1 MSSKDNI
8 TKIDLESVPSA
19 EGMSIHIAFSEWNKA
34 ITGKLLKGALAV
46 LIAKGLREADISIMK
61 VPGTFE
67 LPVAAKS
74 LLKHKTAD
82 AVICLGCVIKG
93 ETEHDL
99 FINQSVAN
107 ALNQLAIASTKP
119 MIFGV
124 LTVNSMEQAE
134 DRAGGKYGNK
144 GEEAAITAIKM
155 VAAQK
160 DLCKPAKTIGF

>member
-1 MSSKDNI
+1 MSSADYTPKLNLD
-8 TKIDLESVPSA
+8 EAPSA
-19 EGMSIHIAFSEWNKA
+19 EGMKIHIAHSEWNEG
-34 ITGKLLKGALAV
+34 ITDKLLHGALKT
-46 LIAKGLREADISIMK
+46 LELLGLPESDITVMK

-67 LPVAAKS
+67 LPVAAKT
-74 LLKHKTAD
+74 LLKNKAAD

-107 ALNQLAIASTKP
+107 ALNQLAIASSKP

-144 GEEAAITAIKM
+144 GEEAAVTAVKM
-155 VAAQK
+155 VATIK
-160 DLCKPAKTIGF
+160 KLCQPGKSIGF

>member
-1 MSSKDNI
+1 MSSKD
-8 TKIDLESVPSA
+8 KVDKLELDKVPSA
-19 EGMSIHIAFSEWNKA
+19 DGMSIHIAYSEWNQA
-34 ITGKLLKGALAV
+34 ITGKLLDGALSV
-46 LIAKGLREADISIMK
+46 LTQKGLKESEITVMK

-99 FINQSVAN
+99 FINQSVATS
-107 ALNQLAIASTKP
+107 LNQLAITSTKP

-144 GEEAAITAIKM
+144 GEEAAVTAIKM
-155 VAAQK
+155 VTALK
-160 DLCKPAKTIGF
+160 DLCKPTKTIGF